1 MQAEALS
8 VEGSISNIHICPP
21 WDWDGA
27 VGKPPIQVHIE
38 IFCNMK
44 FWTCSTFIDPIWG
57 ICTKLST
64 INRAFGNAHHNSM
77 PSSRRLG
84 LRRTS
89 AGGLVVTDPLKM
101 FYMGILDT
109 IHHLLV

>member
-1 MQAEALS
+1 MQAEMLS

-38 IFCNMK
+38 IFCNRK

-57 ICTKLST
+57 IRTKLST
-64 INRAFGNAHHNSM
+64 INRAFGNDDGFNAITGGNWGEARKE
-77 PSSRRLG
+77 SRG
-84 LRRTS
+84 
-89 AGGLVVTDPLKM
+89 AV
-101 FYMGILDT
+101 
-109 IHHLLV
+109 